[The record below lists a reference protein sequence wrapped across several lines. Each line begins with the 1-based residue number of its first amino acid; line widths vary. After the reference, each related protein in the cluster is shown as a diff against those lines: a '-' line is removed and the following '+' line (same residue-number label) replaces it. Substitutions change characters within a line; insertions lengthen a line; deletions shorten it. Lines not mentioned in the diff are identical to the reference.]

1 MDIRELNIGDWVYN
15 THHGRNIRL
24 TAYDFFT
31 HGHINDG
38 GQYLTPFSKPS
49 LGRDLEPIPLTP
61 EILEGNGFRLWFTS
75 DEEDAMSRLG
85 MTAEKGWVWD
95 GDGGSVKVMFP
106 DKPDKSDGGMAI
118 ISDQNFDI
126 YMVFYFNEIYVHELQ
141 HMMRLCRVDKK
152 IELL

>member
-15 THHGRNIRL
+15 AYHGRNIRL

-61 EILEGNGFRLWFTS
+61 EILERNGFRLGFTS
-75 DEEDAMSRLG
+75 KEEDAMSQFG
-85 MTAEKGWVWD
+85 MTAEDGWVWD
-95 GDGGSVKVMFP
+95 EGGGSVKVMFP
-106 DKPDKSDGGMAI
+106 DESDGGMAI
-118 ISDQNFDI
+118 LSDQDFDRD
-126 YMVFYFNEIYVHELQ
+126 MVFHFNEIYVHELQ
-141 HMMRLCRVDKK
+141 HMIRLCNVNKK